1 MILMNKNQNTKYEIR
16 STKKKSVAMR
26 HVLRIS
32 YFVLIAGLL
41 SLLTFSHT
49 SCNIYKFHDYSFP
62 DSIKTVKV
70 NIFEN
75 KATYVNPQLSPRLAD
90 RLRQKITSQTRMNQ
104 TNNDKAD
111 WIIDGTIT
119 NYSFTTSGITSSPT
133 TGKQESTNRLTVG
146 VHIKILDQRA
156 NKTTE
161 NDVSRSFEFSAS
173 QSIQQA
179 EAALGDDILRGITDD
194 IFNKIFSTW

>member
-1 MILMNKNQNTKYEIR
+1 MNKKQNTNYEIR

-32 YFVLIAGLL
+32 YFVFIAGLL
-41 SLLTFSHT
+41 SLLTFSHS

-104 TNNDKAD
+104 TNSDKAD

-119 NYSFTTSGITSSPT
+119 NYSFTTSGVTSSPT
-133 TGKQESTNRLTVG
+133 TGKQESTDRLTVG

-156 NKTTE
+156 NTTKE

-179 EAALGDDILRGITDD
+179 EAALFDDILRGITDD